1 MTSRLARDKF
11 GPLSPPSHSPEAR
24 RGALAALSAFTFW
37 GLAAVYWK
45 QLRHVGAVEL
55 IAHRSLWSLAFL
67 FAALGWQGRTS
78 LVWNA
83 FKSWRTLGL
92 NAATGTLLFAN
103 WLSFVWAVN
112 HDQVLESSLGYFLVP
127 LCNVAAGYFFFHE
140 RLRPPQWIAVGLAA
154 AGVAFLLLG
163 VKHVP
168 WIALTIAFTWSG
180 YSLIRK
186 KSPMGALDGLTVE
199 TLLLAPFVATY
210 LLWLAARGEGALGH
224 VGVWDH
230 ALVLSSGWITAIPL
244 VWFAYAALRI
254 RLTTLGLF
262 QYISPSLQF
271 VLGWLV
277 YREPFDAG
285 RFAAFALI
293 WCGLAVYTADSFW
306 SQRKALFR

>member
-1 MTSRLARDKF
+1 M
-11 GPLSPPSHSPEAR
+11 SPASHSPEAR
-24 RGALAALSAFTFW
+24 HGALAALGAFTFW

-67 FAALGWQGRTS
+67 FAVLGWQGRIG

-92 NAATGTLLFAN
+92 NAVTGTLLFAN

-154 AGVAFLLLG
+154 AGVAFLLVG
-163 VKHVP
+163 VKHLP
-168 WIALTIAFTWSG
+168 WIALTIAATWSG

-199 TLLLAPFVATY
+199 TLLLAPFVAAY
-210 LLWLAARGEGALGH
+210 LLWLAWRGQGALGH
-224 VGVWDH
+224 VGAWDH

-293 WCGLAVYTADSFW
+293 WCGLAIYTADSFW

>member
-1 MTSRLARDKF
+1 M
-11 GPLSPPSHSPEAR
+11 SPPSHSPEAR

-127 LCNVAAGYFFFHE
+127 LCNVAAGYFLFHE

-154 AGVAFLLLG
+154 AGVAFLLLR

-199 TLLLAPFVATY
+199 TLLLAPFVAAY

>member
-1 MTSRLARDKF
+1 M
-11 GPLSPPSHSPEAR
+11 SPPSHSPEAR

-67 FAALGWQGRTS
+67 FAALGWQGRTG

-154 AGVAFLLLG
+154 AGVAFLLLR

-199 TLLLAPFVATY
+199 TLLLAPFVAAY

-224 VGVWDH
+224 VGAWDH